1 MTNAPGTRMKAEE
14 NRKTGKRDK
23 PESAA
28 SRFPVFP
35 FSYFPVFPRSPIT
48 LLALIVGLAAHAE
61 RLDFPTRILPVL
73 TKAGCNSGGCH
84 GAATGQGGFRLSL
97 LGYDPEQDHL
107 SLTRELGARRV
118 DLAYPA
124 ESLFLQKATRRV
136 DHEGG
141 RRFHRDSAEAA
152 LLERWVAAGAP
163 FGPRELRVTAVAVTP
178 AEVLAG
184 PTNAPVR
191 LRVTAELSD
200 GTREDVTPLALYS
213 SNDDAVA
220 EVDRQGAVT
229 VRGAGSTG
237 IMVRYAGQVAATRVD
252 VPTTGPELQATFA
265 GFTPE
270 NFVDERVLARLR
282 RLRLP
287 PSPLADDATFLRRV
301 TVDLAGRLPTPAE
314 IEAFLSRPESREQ
327 RRETIARLLTSEE
340 FTDLWTLRLADL
352 LLISGRRGGEA
363 GAKAWQL
370 WLREQVARNRPWNEL
385 VRELVTA
392 EGRVT
397 EVGPANFLTLAND
410 PRDLAEHVGTM
421 FLGVQ
426 IGCARCHAHPSDRWT
441 QDDYHRFAA
450 YFAKVNREGGEV
462 RDGERGEV
470 EHPKT
475 GRALTPRPLGGEP
488 ARADAS
494 ASRRAQLAEWLTAPD
509 NRPFARAFVNRVW
522 KHLLGRGLVEP
533 VDDLRL
539 TNPASHPEVLEALTT
554 HFIAS
559 GFDLRDLVRT
569 ITESRTY
576 QLSATTVPGNETDQR
591 LHSHALLK
599 PPSAQVLLD
608 VIAQATGVSE
618 SFTDQPAAT
627 RAVELIG
634 SQTASYVLDVFG
646 RCSRERS
653 CETSATAGGGLAQA
667 LHLINGSTINTRL
680 GTGIVKDLAAANT
693 SPHDAVRTL
702 YLRTLSRPPSAAEL
716 GEWTSL
722 LATAT
727 DRTEALEDLLWALLN
742 SREFVFIH

>member
-1 MTNAPGTRMKAEE
+1 MDARKA
-14 NRKTGKRDK
+14 TVFLL
-23 PESAA
+23 SC
-28 SRFPVFP
+28 FPN
-35 FSYFPVFPRSPIT
+35 SPCS
-48 LLALIVGLAAHAE
+48 LALLLSLVATLTGRAE

-107 SLTRELGARRV
+107 ALTRELGARRV
-118 DLAYPA
+118 DLTYPA

-252 VPTTGPELQATFA
+252 VPTTGPEPQATFA
-265 GFTPE
+265 AFTPE

-301 TVDLAGRLPTPAE
+301 TVDLAGRLPTPGE
-314 IEAFLSRPESREQ
+314 IEAFLSRPGSREK
-327 RRETIARLLTSEE
+327 RRETIARLLSSEA
-340 FTDLWTLRLADL
+340 FTDLWTMRLADL

-421 FLGVQ
+421 FLGGQ

-450 YFAKVNREGGEV
+450 YFAKVTREGGEV

-475 GRALTPRPLGGEP
+475 GRAVTPRPLGGEP
-488 ARADAS
+488 ARAEAS
-494 ASRRAQLAEWLTAPD
+494 ASRRAQLADWLTAPD

-554 HFIAS
+554 HFVAR

-591 LHSHALLK
+591 LHSHAFLK

-608 VIAQATGVSE
+608 VIAQATGVPE

-634 SQTASYVLDVFG
+634 SQTASYALDVFG

-667 LHLINGSTINTRL
+667 LHLINGTTINTRL
-680 GTGIVKDLAAANT
+680 GTGIVKDLVAANT
-693 SPHDAVRTL
+693 SAHDAVRTL

-716 GEWTSL
+716 GEWTSQ
-722 LATAT
+722 LAAAT